1 MIFETMLQFCT
12 SLICTAV
19 SLCGV
24 ITLPSNLLSTLQAV
38 TCYGSYVVGSDLL
51 LIFCSNVTFWLAAK
65 VTIGLVLFIWRL
77 LPFT

>member
-1 MIFETMLQFCT
+1 MILEALISFCT
-12 SLICTAV
+12 SIICTAV

-24 ITLPSNLLSTLQAV
+24 ITLPSNVISTLQAV

-51 LIFCSNVTFWLAAK
+51 LIFCTTVTFWLTAK
-65 VTIGLVLFIWRL
+65 ITVGLVLFIWRL